1 MAATSEEDIS
11 LYVIPLYTPLTP
23 VNKMDCTEAFYG
35 LIDKEKL

>member
-11 LYVIPLYTPLTP
+11 LYVIPLYTP

-35 LIDKEKL
+35 LTDKEKL